1 MDNTEYLFDSSLH
14 LKQITENGLVSYR
27 FQTDSEGQIVRI
39 EGRHH
44 AVITLTYSN
53 GKLIQAADAMGNAT
67 QFTYEGEQLKSLT
80 NPDGKK
86 ITFVYDQNDNILA
99 IADFSGS
106 AYLTNEYDESER
118 ITAQT
123 LMGRGSSFV
132 SYHEENSTVTFTDEL
147 ENQTVYTYDTS
158 HNITAIA
165 LGDSCIHNSYNA
177 DGRLIEQTD
186 ALGNSTKME
195 YDECGRMNKVE
206 YPDGTQEQVLYNE
219 HNYPVKTINRDGTES
234 LYTYDD
240 RNNLISA
247 QDERGNQCQYAYD
260 AEDNLTAYT
269 DKNGNIWTYTYDS
282 AGHLEQASD
291 PEGNICRYSHDAI
304 SRLLSYTSP
313 SGRTTTYQYAPAGDL
328 VSIKDADGT
337 ILFSYDNNGS
347 RTGMTDRRG
356 NQQRLEYNKQGQLTL
371 VTDFQGNEY
380 HFAYD
385 DKGNLIQ
392 ETDPL
397 GYSTAFTYDAMGNCT
412 AQQDRNG
419 GKSQY
424 TFNAANQLTQV
435 QDASG
440 AATQYTYD
448 SMGQVKTVIDP
459 LANQTS
465 YSYDNAG
472 RITSVTDA
480 LGNIRSYTYD
490 ALGNLLTKTD
500 EEGAVT
506 SYTYDNENHLITITT
521 DDGTTSFI
529 YDKAGRVTAV
539 ADTEGNT
546 ETAGYDAD
554 DNLTSVSDK
563 ENRITTYTYNESGRL
578 AEETAP
584 NGAVTKYTYDANGNC
599 ISITDAENNK
609 TTYEYDE
616 NNHIIKET
624 DPLGNETVYSYDAR
638 GALISVTD
646 ANGGTDQYEY
656 DGNGNIV
663 KIINPLGDAVCY
675 TYDSQN
681 RLTAITDEENNTQ
694 TRTYDAA
701 GNIVS
706 YTDANGNCWEYRYD
720 ALNRLIQTADAD
732 GKAITVEYTKTSRI
746 AKVTDTEGAE
756 TSYSYDTMGRLLEIT
771 DALGHKTAFGYDRLG
786 RMISQ
791 TDENGNTTEYSYSP
805 TGNITSVKN
814 PEGGTSLYTY
824 NELGRMQSATDALGN
839 TIEYQYD
846 KLGQVVSLT
855 DSMGA
860 QTAFTYNK
868 NGQIATVTDAD
879 GGVTQYSYDACG
891 NLIQTIDPMG
901 NVVQYAYDAMNNQIK
916 ECRLSEEGEQTHITL
931 YQYDKRG
938 GMIREIDPLLAEKT
952 YTYDGSGNI
961 ISMVD
966 EEENETTVRYNLN
979 HLPVQINYYNG
990 RCDNGS
996 RLDGSQNNGSQNN
1009 GSSNNRSQNN
1019 GSQNNGSQIN
1029 SKEVK
1034 FRYNSRG
1041 ELVEMK
1047 DWNGTAVLEHDS
1059 LGRLTKITDHNNRST
1074 GYSYDPAGNITGIV
1088 YPDGSTISRA
1098 YDKNN
1103 RLKSVTDP
1111 EGILTQYGYDAAGN
1125 LLSINAP
1132 GSSAAF
1138 AYNANRLPIQ
1148 AQYQFGDGTSL
1159 AETFMYDVMGR
1170 IINAERKS
1178 QISVPGSLQGTSQA
1192 NTLENSQDNPLDN
1205 LNPYQL
1211 PKSTAYTYD
1220 ALGRLLSITEKRAE
1234 KHTTETYVYDALGNR
1249 ISKAVNGVQKA
1260 SCQYNAANQLIA
1272 MTMDGTPYSYAYD
1285 RRGNLTE
1292 ERQNGILTGQYTYDA
1307 ANRVVLGKNIQ
1318 SGEQTAYGYNG
1329 FDMRIKNIQT
1339 LLSGENQNPYTK
1351 ETDYIPDL
1359 LSGAGNDLMSFQK
1372 TADVNDAVSTR
1383 NIYGIGYELISR
1395 YTMPISA
1402 GVPTPEAAGVIS
1414 ESITGTMAGTTALSD
1429 MLPAAGTKT
1438 SFQPDIYGSP
1448 LFAVNAQGGILQ
1460 YIERD
1465 IWGNQTGDRNA
1476 EGSFP
1481 FTTYQYD
1488 PVIRKY
1494 FAQARFYDSAQGRM
1508 LAKDPVKRGLNGY
1521 PYCDNDPVDYVD
1533 PTGEVPNIIA
1543 GGIIGGIVGGIAG
1556 FLGNSFSQIKKKEKY
1571 SLRKALGAA
1580 AKGAITGAAQ
1590 GALTASGA
1598 GLGASLLTNFGAG
1611 FLGSMAEQK
1620 ISKRRVNPREA
1631 IREGLISSIGDTLFG
1646 NSPLK
1651 GIGNAMIRGARSGAA
1666 VAAINNIFD
1675 SFTPMEQ
1682 DRIHDFMRNLPPG
1695 TTLVL
1700 ELPGMRDDP
1709 RDACDGKNPFQD
1721 GVGYGLS
1728 NGNGSNG
1735 GRKGFS
1741 LVDFLKDVAAGAV
1754 IGGLS
1759 GAAYYGGGKAIEVL
1773 EKSIPNKKIKYKGTG
1788 KYVDKKGY
1796 RYDSVKDYLYGDK
1809 FVVKGN
1815 PRMYSM
1821 NNKRGGTIVV
1831 STKPIWSWSFK
1842 KNVRYYNKQ
1851 QRKIHILSGTHGTRR
1866 GYSAFGCTRFENR
1879 IYRHKNLAERAF
1891 YRQDHY
1897 NMRKYKN
1904 VDVYDITELS
1914 DAKFESLLN
1923 GPDVTICAW
1932 CFSERSVDVINAI
1945 K

>member
-1 MDNTEYLFDSSLH
+1 M
-14 LKQITENGLVSYR
+14 
-27 FQTDSEGQIVRI
+27 
-39 EGRHH
+39 
-44 AVITLTYSN
+44 
-53 GKLIQAADAMGNAT
+53 
-67 QFTYEGEQLKSLT
+67 
-80 NPDGKK
+80 
-86 ITFVYDQNDNILA
+86 
-99 IADFSGS
+99 
-106 AYLTNEYDESER
+106 
-118 ITAQT
+118 
-123 LMGRGSSFV
+123 
-132 SYHEENSTVTFTDEL
+132 
-147 ENQTVYTYDTS
+147 
-158 HNITAIA
+158 
-165 LGDSCIHNSYNA
+165 
-177 DGRLIEQTD
+177 
-186 ALGNSTKME
+186 
-195 YDECGRMNKVE
+195 
-206 YPDGTQEQVLYNE
+206 
-219 HNYPVKTINRDGTES
+219 
-234 LYTYDD
+234 
-240 RNNLISA
+240 
-247 QDERGNQCQYAYD
+247 
-260 AEDNLTAYT
+260 
-269 DKNGNIWTYTYDS
+269 
-282 AGHLEQASD
+282 
-291 PEGNICRYSHDAI
+291 
-304 SRLLSYTSP
+304 
-313 SGRTTTYQYAPAGDL
+313 
-328 VSIKDADGT
+328 
-337 ILFSYDNNGS
+337 
-347 RTGMTDRRG
+347 
-356 NQQRLEYNKQGQLTL
+356 
-371 VTDFQGNEY
+371 
-380 HFAYD
+380 
-385 DKGNLIQ
+385 
-392 ETDPL
+392 
-397 GYSTAFTYDAMGNCT
+397 
-412 AQQDRNG
+412 
-419 GKSQY
+419 
-424 TFNAANQLTQV
+424 
-435 QDASG
+435 
-440 AATQYTYD
+440 
-448 SMGQVKTVIDP
+448 
-459 LANQTS
+459 
-465 YSYDNAG
+465 
-472 RITSVTDA
+472 
-480 LGNIRSYTYD
+480 
-490 ALGNLLTKTD
+490 TKTD

-521 DDGTTSFI
+521 DDGTTSFT

-539 ADTEGNT
+539 ADT

-563 ENRITTYTYNESGRL
+563 ENRVTTYTYNESGRL

-599 ISITDAENNK
+599 TSITDAEDNT

-638 GALISVTD
+638 GALSSVTE

-681 RLTAITDEENNTQ
+681 RLIAVTDEENNTQ
-694 TRTYDAA
+694 THTYDAA
-701 GNIVS
+701 GNMVS
-706 YTDANGNCWEYRYD
+706 YTDANGSRWEYSYD
-720 ALNRLIQTADAD
+720 TRNRLIQTADAD
-732 GKAITVEYTKTSRI
+732 GKAIKVEYTKTSRI

-756 TSYSYDTMGRLLEIT
+756 TSYSYDTMGRLLEIA
-771 DALGHKTAFGYDRLG
+771 DALGHKTAFGYDSLG

-791 TDENGNTTEYSYSP
+791 TDENDNTTEYSYSP
-805 TGNITSVKN
+805 TGNIISVKN
-814 PEGGTSLYTY
+814 PEGGTALYTY

-1009 GSSNNRSQNN
+1009 GSPNNSSQNN

-1138 AYNANRLPIQ
+1138 TYNANRLPIQ

-1159 AETFMYDVMGR
+1159 AETFTYDVMGR
-1170 IINAERKS
+1170 IINVERKS
-1178 QISVPGSLQGTSQA
+1178 QIGVQGSLQGISQENA
-1192 NTLENSQDNPLDN
+1192 QAGLYGYIQGNTLENSQDNPLDN
-1205 LNPYQL
+1205 LNPFQL

-1339 LLSGENQNPYTK
+1339 LLTGENQNPYTK

-1359 LSGAGNDLMSFQK
+1359 LSGTANDLMSFQK

-1383 NIYGIGYELISR
+1383 NIYGIGYALISR

-1402 GVPTPEAAGVIS
+1402 GVPTPEAAGVIP
-1414 ESITGTMAGTTALSD
+1414 ESITGTMFTTALSE
-1429 MLPAAGTKT
+1429 MLPEAGTKT

-1543 GGIIGGIVGGIAG
+1543 GGIIGGIAGGIAG
-1556 FLGNSFSQIKKKEKY
+1556 FLESSVSQIWNKEKY
-1571 SLRKALGAA
+1571 SLRKAQGAA

-1590 GALTASGA
+1590 GALMASGA
-1598 GLGASLLTNFGAG
+1598 GLAKTGENWQLL
-1611 FLGSMAEQK
+1611 
-1620 ISKRRVNPREA
+1620 
-1631 IREGLISSIGDTLFG
+1631 
-1646 NSPLK
+1646 
-1651 GIGNAMIRGARSGAA
+1651 
-1666 VAAINNIFD
+1666 
-1675 SFTPMEQ
+1675 
-1682 DRIHDFMRNLPPG
+1682 
-1695 TTLVL
+1695 
-1700 ELPGMRDDP
+1700 
-1709 RDACDGKNPFQD
+1709 C
-1721 GVGYGLS
+1721 
-1728 NGNGSNG
+1728 
-1735 GRKGFS
+1735 
-1741 LVDFLKDVAAGAV
+1741 
-1754 IGGLS
+1754 
-1759 GAAYYGGGKAIEVL
+1759 
-1773 EKSIPNKKIKYKGTG
+1773 
-1788 KYVDKKGY
+1788 
-1796 RYDSVKDYLYGDK
+1796 
-1809 FVVKGN
+1809 
-1815 PRMYSM
+1815 
-1821 NNKRGGTIVV
+1821 
-1831 STKPIWSWSFK
+1831 
-1842 KNVRYYNKQ
+1842 
-1851 QRKIHILSGTHGTRR
+1851 
-1866 GYSAFGCTRFENR
+1866 
-1879 IYRHKNLAERAF
+1879 
-1891 YRQDHY
+1891 
-1897 NMRKYKN
+1897 
-1904 VDVYDITELS
+1904 
-1914 DAKFESLLN
+1914 
-1923 GPDVTICAW
+1923 
-1932 CFSERSVDVINAI
+1932 
-1945 K
+1945 

>member
-480 LGNIRSYTYD
+480 LGNTRSYTYD

-891 NLIQTIDPMG
+891 NLIQTTDPMG

-996 RLDGSQNNGSQNN
+996 RIDS
-1009 GSSNNRSQNN
+1009 SQNN
-1019 GSQNNGSQIN
+1019 GSQNNGSQNNDSQNNSSQNNGSPIN

>member
-247 QDERGNQCQYAYD
+247 QDERGIQCQYAYD

-397 GYSTAFTYDAMGNCT
+397 GYSTAFMYDAMGNCT

-419 GKSQY
+419 GKLQY

-435 QDASG
+435 QDATG
-440 AATQYTYD
+440 ATIQYTYD

-521 DDGTTSFI
+521 DDGTTNFT

-563 ENRITTYTYNESGRL
+563 ENRVTTYTYNESGRL

-599 ISITDAENNK
+599 TSITDAEDNT

-624 DPLGNETVYSYDAR
+624 DPLGYETVYSYDAR
-638 GALISVTD
+638 GALSSVTD

-656 DGNGNIV
+656 DGNGNIT

-681 RLTAITDEENNTQ
+681 RLITVTDEENNTQ
-694 TRTYDAA
+694 TRTYDAV
-701 GNIVS
+701 GNMVS
-706 YTDANGNCWEYRYD
+706 YTDANGSRWEYSYD
-720 ALNRLIQTADAD
+720 ARNRLIQTADAD
-732 GKAITVEYTKTSRI
+732 GKAIKVEYTKTSRI

-756 TSYSYDTMGRLLEIT
+756 TSYSYDPMGRLLEIT

-805 TGNITSVKN
+805 TGNIISVKN
-814 PEGGTSLYTY
+814 PEGGTALYTY

-1159 AETFMYDVMGR
+1159 AETFTYDIMGR

-1178 QISVPGSLQGTSQA
+1178 QIGVQGSLQGISQE
-1192 NTLENSQDNPLDN
+1192 NILENSQDNPLDN
-1205 LNPYQL
+1205 LNPVQL

-1220 ALGRLLSITEKRAE
+1220 ALGRLLSITEKRGE
-1234 KHTTETYVYDALGNR
+1234 KHTAETYVYDALGNR

-1307 ANRVVLGKNIQ
+1307 ANRMVLGKNIQ

-1359 LSGAGNDLMSFQK
+1359 LSGTANDLMSFQK
-1372 TADVNDAVSTR
+1372 MADVNDAVSTR

-1402 GVPTPEAAGVIS
+1402 GVSTPEAAGVIS
-1414 ESITGTMAGTTALSD
+1414 ESITGTMAFTTAVSE

-1521 PYCDNDPVDYVD
+1521 PYCDNDPADYVD
-1533 PTGEVPNIIA
+1533 PTGEVPFIT

-1556 FLGNSFSQIKKKEKY
+1556 FLDDTFSQIKKKEKY
-1571 SLRKALGAA
+1571 SFRKALGAA

-1590 GALTASGA
+1590 GALT
-1598 GLGASLLTNFGAG
+1598 GLEAQLVTTSLITNFAAG
-1611 FLGSMAEQK
+1611 FLGTLAEQK
-1620 ISKRRVNPREA
+1620 INKRDINPREA
-1631 IREGLISSIGDTLFG
+1631 MKEGLISSIGDSLFG
-1646 NSPLK
+1646 TSPLK
-1651 GIGNAMIRGARSGAA
+1651 GVKNAFFRGAFSGA
-1666 VAAINNIFD
+1666 VVTTINNYYNLIN
-1675 SFTPMEQ
+1675 TPRKQENSKNYMGNLPLGAAMTLV
-1682 DRIHDFMRNLPPG
+1682 IPNMRN
-1695 TTLVL
+1695 
-1700 ELPGMRDDP
+1700 DP
-1709 RDACDGKNPFQD
+1709 RNECYGKSPFYNGRRYDLPSDSNSISNKDDGFI
-1721 GVGYGLS
+1721 
-1728 NGNGSNG
+1728 
-1735 GRKGFS
+1735 
-1741 LVDFLKDVAAGAV
+1741 DFVADIALGA
-1754 IGGLS
+1754 ILGGLS
-1759 GAAYYGGGKAIEVL
+1759 GVAYYGGGKAVEALKQSLFKQDSRISGKYL
-1773 EKSIPNKKIKYKGTG
+1773 DLKYKCN
-1788 KYVDKKGY
+1788 YDKA
-1796 RYDSVKDYLYGDK
+1796 SDYLYGNKMKVQGD
-1809 FVVKGN
+1809 
-1815 PRMYSM
+1815 PLYYSM
-1821 NNKRGGTIVV
+1821 NNKNGGTLTL
-1831 STKPIWSWSFK
+1831 ST
-1842 KNVRYYNKQ
+1842 NRVRHNYNENTIKYFHQQGKQ
-1851 QRKIHILSGTHGTRR
+1851 INIISGTHGTPS
-1866 GYSAFGCTRFENR
+1866 GESAFGKNWLWR
-1879 IYRHKNLAERAF
+1879 IQNSKHIYKAF
-1891 YRQDHY
+1891 INQDMGY
-1897 NMRKYKN
+1897 KKYYSN
-1904 VDVYDITELS
+1904 VNIYDITKLSSKELKELINS
-1914 DAKFESLLN
+1914 K
-1923 GPDVTICAW
+1923 GVTICAW
-1932 CFSERSVDVINAI
+1932 CYSERSKDVIKMI
-1945 K
+1945 E

>member
-247 QDERGNQCQYAYD
+247 QDERGIQCQYAYD

-304 SRLLSYTSP
+304 GRLLSYTSP

-480 LGNIRSYTYD
+480 LGNTRSYTYD

-1009 GSSNNRSQNN
+1009 GSPNNSSQNN

>member
-247 QDERGNQCQYAYD
+247 QDERGIQCQYAYD

-480 LGNIRSYTYD
+480 LGNTRSYTYD

-805 TGNITSVKN
+805 TGNIISVKN
-814 PEGGTSLYTY
+814 PEGGTALYTY

-996 RLDGSQNNGSQNN
+996 RIDS
-1009 GSSNNRSQNN
+1009 SQNN
-1019 GSQNNGSQIN
+1019 GSQNNGSQNNDSQNNSSQNNGSPIN

-1220 ALGRLLSITEKRAE
+1220 ALGRLLSITEKRGE
-1234 KHTTETYVYDALGNR
+1234 KHTTETYVYDALGNQ